1 MEAILMAIKLLGGL
15 AMFLYGMEI
24 MGDGLKNASGSALKN
39 ILGKATQNVVLG
51 VVTGMLVTAV
61 IQSSTATIVLTV
73 GLISAGILNLKQA
86 TSIVMG
92 ANIGTTVTAQIIRL
106 MDIDS
111 GGSFILEM
119 FKPSTLA
126 PLALILGIIMIMFV
140 KSSKSNTVGE
150 IAMGFGILFSGLMNM
165 TAAVEPLSE
174 SQQFID
180 LMMRFGD
187 QPLLAI
193 LVGLVMTVIVQSSS
207 AMVGMI
213 QALSVTGAMTFN
225 LVYPLIMGIN
235 LGTCVT
241 TAMVCSIGSSKD
253 AKRTGIVHIVFN
265 VIGTIL
271 FMAVMMIVKS
281 AGGFPDLWE
290 SIADSGMIAN
300 FQTIFNLLTAVAL
313 IPFAGMLVK
322 LSLTIVKP
330 DPQDDEDRADLMV
343 PDEKLFQVP
352 AMALAEANK
361 AIAHMGEVAL
371 KNLKRSCVLLVRWE
385 PHRVDVIND
394 NEDHLDEFT
403 DKMDN
408 YLVNLS
414 RYVETDYDN
423 QYINML
429 MQGSS
434 NFERIGD
441 HAINILEVAP
451 VIENE
456 KIGFT
461 ESAKA
466 ELRLVRDAVLEI
478 VDLTVNAFGPLD
490 SAFAKKIEPLEE
502 VIDDMVV
509 MLKDRH
515 IERLKAGQCT
525 TTSGMAFIDLL
536 TNLERVA
543 DQCSNIALLILSMED
558 RSILGNH
565 HGYVHQLH
573 KGGDVTYDTE
583 LARQKEQY
591 LVRLREIAE
600 KADTNDVK
608 KDPHAKPINKM

>member
-1 MEAILMAIKLLGGL
+1 MDIFSVITLLGGL

-150 IAMGFGILFSGLMNM
+150 IAMGFGILFSDLMNM

-271 FMAVMMIVKS
+271 FMAVMMIVKG

-441 HAINILEVAP
+441 HAINILEIAQ

-490 SAFAKKIEPLEE
+490 TSFAKKIEPLEE

-591 LVRLREIAE
+591 LVRLHEIAE
-600 KADTNDVK
+600 KADTDDVK

>member
-1 MEAILMAIKLLGGL
+1 MDIFSVITLLGGL

-126 PLALILGIIMIMFV
+126 PLALIMGIIMIMFV

-187 QPLLAI
+187 QPMLAI

-225 LVYPLIMGIN
+225 LVYPMIMGIN

-271 FMAVMMIVKS
+271 FMAVMMIVKG
-281 AGGFPDLWE
+281 AGGFPELWE

-300 FQTIFNLLTAVAL
+300 FQTVFNLLTAVAL

-441 HAINILEVAP
+441 HAINILEVAQ

-490 SAFAKKIEPLEE
+490 TSFAKKIEPLEE

-591 LVRLREIAE
+591 LVRLHEIAE
-600 KADTNDVK
+600 KADTDDVK

>member
-1 MEAILMAIKLLGGL
+1 MDIFSVITLLGGL

-39 ILGKATQNVVLG
+39 VLGKATQNVVLG
-51 VVTGMLVTAV
+51 VITGMLVTAV

-73 GLISAGILNLKQA
+73 GLISAGILSLKQA

-111 GGSFILEM
+111 GGSFVLEL

-126 PLALILGIIMIMFV
+126 PAAMIAGIILIMFV
-140 KSSKSNTVGE
+140 KSSKSNTIGE

-165 TAAVEPLSE
+165 KAAVEPLSE
-174 SQQFID
+174 SQEFMN
-180 LMMRFGD
+180 LMIRFGD
-187 QPLLAI
+187 QPLLAL

-225 LVYPLIMGIN
+225 LVYPMIMGIN

-265 VIGTIL
+265 VIGTLL
-271 FMAVMMIVKS
+271 FMLVMTVIKS
-281 AGGFPDLWE
+281 AGSFPNLWE
-290 SIADSGMIAN
+290 SVSDSGMIAN
-300 FQTIFNLLTAVAL
+300 FQTLFNLMTAIVL
-313 IPFAGMLVK
+313 IPFAGLLVK

-330 DPQDDEDRADLMV
+330 DPRDEEDRADLMI
-343 PDEKLFQVP
+343 PDAKLFQVP

-361 AIAHMGEVAL
+361 AIAHMGEVAM
-371 KNLKRSCVLLVRWE
+371 KNLKRSCVLLTRWE
-385 PHRVDVIND
+385 ADRVEVINE

-441 HAINILEVAP
+441 HAINVMEVAQ

-478 VDLTVNAFGPLD
+478 VDLTVKAFGTLD
-490 SAFAKKIEPLEE
+490 NEGAKKIEPLEE

-515 IERLKAGQCT
+515 IERLKAGYCT
-525 TTSGMAFIDLL
+525 TTSGMSFIDLL
-536 TNLERVA
+536 TNLERIA

-565 HGYVHQLH
+565 HGYVHELH

-583 LARQKEQY
+583 LARQKKNY
-591 LVRLREIAE
+591 LERLDSIQDKKEEDVAE
-600 KADTNDVK
+600 NT
-608 KDPHAKPINKM
+608 HFKPINKR

>member
-1 MEAILMAIKLLGGL
+1 MDIFSVITLLGGL

-126 PLALILGIIMIMFV
+126 PLALIMGIIMIMFV

-271 FMAVMMIVKS
+271 FMAVMMIVKG

-441 HAINILEVAP
+441 HAINILEVAQ

-478 VDLTVNAFGPLD
+478 VDLTVNAFGPLNT
-490 SAFAKKIEPLEE
+490 SFAKKIEPLEE

-591 LVRLREIAE
+591 LVRLHEIAE
-600 KADTNDVK
+600 KADTDDVK

>member
-1 MEAILMAIKLLGGL
+1 MDIFSVITLLGGL

-187 QPLLAI
+187 QPMLAI

-225 LVYPLIMGIN
+225 LVYPMIMGIN

-271 FMAVMMIVKS
+271 FMAVMMIVKG
-281 AGGFPDLWE
+281 AGGFPNLWE

-441 HAINILEVAP
+441 HAINILEIAQ

-478 VDLTVNAFGPLD
+478 VDLTVNAFGPLNT
-490 SAFAKKIEPLEE
+490 SFAKKIEPLEE

-515 IERLKAGQCT
+515 VERLKAGQCT

-591 LVRLREIAE
+591 LVRLHEIAE
-600 KADTNDVK
+600 KADTDDVK

>member
-1 MEAILMAIKLLGGL
+1 MDIFSVITLLGGL
-15 AMFLYGMEI
+15 AMFLYGMEV

-180 LMMRFGD
+180 LMTRFGD

-225 LVYPLIMGIN
+225 LVYPMIMGIN

-265 VIGTIL
+265 VIGTII
-271 FMAVMMIVKS
+271 FMIVMTVIKG
-281 AGGFPDLWE
+281 AGGFPELWE

-313 IPFAGMLVK
+313 IPFAGILVK

-441 HAINILEVAP
+441 HAINILEVAQ

-490 SAFAKKIEPLEE
+490 SAFARKIEPLEE

-591 LVRLREIAE
+591 LVRLHEIAE
-600 KADTNDVK
+600 KADTDDVK

>member
-1 MEAILMAIKLLGGL
+1 
-15 AMFLYGMEI
+15 

-187 QPLLAI
+187 QPMLAI

-253 AKRTGIVHIVFN
+253 AKRTGVVHIVFN
-265 VIGTIL
+265 TIGTVL
-271 FMAVMMIVKS
+271 FMIVMTVIKG
-281 AGGFPDLWE
+281 AGGFPELWE

-300 FQTIFNLLTAVAL
+300 FQTVFNLLTAVAL

-441 HAINILEVAP
+441 HAINILEVAQ

-478 VDLTVNAFGPLD
+478 VDLTVNAFGPLNT
-490 SAFAKKIEPLEE
+490 SFAKKIEPLEE

-591 LVRLREIAE
+591 LVRLHEIAE
-600 KADTNDVK
+600 KADTDDVK

>member
-1 MEAILMAIKLLGGL
+1 MDIFSVITLLGGL

-271 FMAVMMIVKS
+271 FMAVMMIVKG

-441 HAINILEVAP
+441 HAINILEVAQ

-478 VDLTVNAFGPLD
+478 VDLTVNAFGPLNT
-490 SAFAKKIEPLEE
+490 SFAKKIEPLEE

-591 LVRLREIAE
+591 LVRLHEIAE
-600 KADTNDVK
+600 KADTDDVK